1 MESIYSLKG
10 RLSEENTLIVQN
22 ERGFIMETEFEWNQ
36 PASELDIM
44 LYEKNSGIILPQS
57 YKKFLKLSNGA
68 ILFKDK
74 KYGQWGCSI
83 YFASPLT
90 IFLLFKDKKYGQWGC
105 KVYGA
110 SELTAI
116 NEQIRTWRQIPDS
129 WLVFATWIG
138 DGDML
143 MFDINKYKAGEKDYI
158 IDGDECDSENDFCYI
173 KGDFEKWIDRL
184 IVSQGSKYWRW

>member
-57 YKKFLKLSNGA
+57 YKEFLKLSNGA

-74 KYGQWGCSI
+74 KYGQWGC
-83 YFASPLT
+83 
-90 IFLLFKDKKYGQWGC
+90 

-110 SELTAI
+110 SELTVI

-143 MFDINKYKAGEKDYI
+143 MFDINKYKAGEKNYI